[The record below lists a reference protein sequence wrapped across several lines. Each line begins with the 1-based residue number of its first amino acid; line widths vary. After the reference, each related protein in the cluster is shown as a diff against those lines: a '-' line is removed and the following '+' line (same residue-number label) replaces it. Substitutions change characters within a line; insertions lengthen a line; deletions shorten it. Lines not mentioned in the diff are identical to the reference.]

1 MCTGNNYGVEKL
13 RHALFCRR
21 RTGIDQRQLFNL
33 HFRRDDKIS
42 VKKNSI
48 AIGDIKIEGVTY
60 KQLIDIE
67 IIENVGRH
75 GICKFSVMVDEKF
88 DTKTILSWN
97 KTQVKVKAD
106 KDIIFCGIICQCR
119 LENRIESKYLR
130 VTAKSLSCKL
140 ESSRKSMSFQSA
152 KKKFSEILSV
162 VAKDYKPAEI
172 SCWKDETVAEL
183 IYRENLTDWEFLT
196 ELAESHGQI
205 LFADSK
211 SDKLRISVGFKAFKE
226 FTADDSFKL
235 LSRNVPMDFYK
246 RLEANTYEGARSSYF
261 SETELFTYNVKI
273 GVGYGVNYENQVQA
287 VISSHVY
294 IYENIL
300 CNEIKLRHAEG
311 CRADAWDV
319 VKHFDKF
326 FYING
331 KVLESKDTN
340 VKVQFDCDEKQ
351 DKLQALEIP
360 YESAISNYLYTMPDE
375 NDKVFV
381 YVDHIRQAAMG
392 SLRAKD
398 VSEDYKKR
406 SFKVAKNSA
415 LIFEPKKTE
424 FNAADKTLISQEG
437 DVKFATPKNINFSC
451 KGDLIIQSAQ
461 GLMPDN
467 QTTMAATHM
476 AGYAEYLAG
485 LGQPATVQFN
495 PAASTV
501 GKVTSEITGSGSK
514 AETVELSDL
523 AKELDKKTG
532 RQNKSEENKNS
543 SGGSGGTIKLDG
555 KKSSL
560 LEVKDSSLEMKGK
573 DLNVKTR
580 ALMQVGYIPMAGG
593 GTGSLSKFEGGT
605 PKNRSDKINA
615 EHGKEDRSRVKE
627 KVSKTPDDKKIS
639 R

>member
-1 MCTGNNYGVEKL
+1 M
-13 RHALFCRR
+13 H
-21 RTGIDQRQLFNL
+21 I
-33 HFRRDDKIS
+33 RRDDKIS
-42 VKKNSI
+42 VS
-48 AIGDIKIEGVTY
+48 IGDLKIEGVEY
-60 KQLIDIE
+60 KQLIDFDISE
-67 IIENVGRH
+67 TVHQH
-75 GICKFSVMVDEKF
+75 GICRFSVIVDEKF
-88 DTKTILSWN
+88 DTKPILSWE
-97 KTQVKVKAD
+97 KTQIKVKAD

-119 LENRIESKYLR
+119 LDDRINVKYLH

-140 ESSRKSMSFQSA
+140 ESARKSMTFQSA
-152 KKKFSEILSV
+152 KKKFSDMLSV
-162 VAKDYKPAEI
+162 VEKNYKPAEI
-172 SCWKDETVAEL
+172 SCWKDETVAEM

-196 ELAESHGQI
+196 ELAERYGQI

-226 FTADDSFKL
+226 FTVDDSFKIL
-235 LSRNVPMDFYK
+235 RRNVPMDLYK

-261 SETELFTYNVKI
+261 VETELFTYDVTI
-273 GVGYGVNYENQVQA
+273 GVGYGVNFENKVQA
-287 VISSHVY
+287 VIASHVY
-294 IYENIL
+294 IYENVL
-300 CNEIKLRHAEG
+300 HNDIKLRHAEG
-311 CRADAWDV
+311 CRADALDV

-326 FYING
+326 YYLTG

-340 VKVQFDCDEKQ
+340 VKIQFDCDEKQ
-351 DKLQALEIP
+351 DKNEALDIP
-360 YESAISNYLYTMPDE
+360 YESPASNYLYTMPDE

-381 YVDHIRQAAMG
+381 YVDHIRQAAMV

-398 VSEDYKKR
+398 VSDDYKNR
-406 SFKVAKNSA
+406 SFKVSKNSA
-415 LIFEPKKTE
+415 LIFDTKKTE
-424 FNAADKTLISQEG
+424 FNAAEKTFMSEEG
-437 DVKFATPKNINFSC
+437 DVKFSTPKNIIFSC

-467 QTTMAATHM
+467 QLTMVAPHM
-476 AGYAEYLAG
+476 AGYAQYLAG

-501 GKVTSEITGSGSK
+501 GKVTSQITGSGSK
-514 AETVELSDL
+514 AEKVELSDI
-523 AKELDKKTG
+523 AKELDKLTG
-532 RQNKSEENKNS
+532 RKDKNSENKNS
-543 SGGSGGTIKLDG
+543 GGGSGGTIKLDG

-560 LEVKDSSLEMKGK
+560 LEVKDSSIEMKGK

-593 GTGSLSKFEGGT
+593 GTGSLSKFEGGN

-615 EHGKEDRSRVKE
+615 EKGKEDRSRVKE